1 MSINRAILLGN
12 VGKDPE
18 IRQGPDRCYLHRGS
32 EEERRSPAIRY

>member
-18 IRQGPDRCYLHRGS
+18 IRSNNALVYRD
-32 EEERRSPAIRY
+32 ERR